1 MTREQLSRKNLKG
14 AELMVRNKQILR
26 LLATGLYNCTQ
37 IARAYNRSPRLIG
50 RIRSENREP
59 VNPWMT
65 IIECA
70 EYLKVS
76 PSVIDALIDK
86 EYIETCTFLRESSPG
101 VTLNGIPINL
111 AVRQAWLYKNVGRW
125 VSGSVAAQAAGIS
138 RKGMET
144 RARQDRVT
152 IIKASKGKSFTVDG
166 HAGLQ
171 YIYDLSTISSEISE
185 PVEEQLEMS
194 LEPEE
199 VKTRPTAEEKYLW
212 KMRADYSSDQTV
224 KDARKTIEC
233 DRELQLILFHT
244 EGKQSKGTI
253 IQIVWNE
260 DTGQPDI
267 DILTR
272 SPVTVRRPNC

>member
-253 IQIVWNE
+253 IQMRGAFI
-260 DTGQPDI
+260 QAL
-267 DILTR
+267 LTLQ
-272 SPVTVRRPNC
+272 VLQ